1 MRPKKEQ
8 GPDHSDT
15 SRSWSQFYPKSTRKM
30 VQCFNQKMRGPAVVF
45 FGTDHSDYHP
55 EDRGGGEVTGRSETG
70 AVVLGTHSGGLTEM
84 LGKRRWRKVRRF
96 HL

>member
-30 VQCFNQKMRGPAVVF
+30 VQCFNQKMGGSAVVF

-55 EDRGGGEVTGRSETG
+55 ETGVEGRSLVDRRLVLSSWG
-70 AVVLGTHSGGLTEM
+70 HIVVA
-84 LGKRRWRKVRRF
+84 
-96 HL
+96 